1 MKRVLLFI
9 LVLSSS
15 LSAFCEKIY
24 ITDEMTDKV
33 TLYFVCREK
42 GASLYLGSKNGKVNY
57 GGMLGIVLKESEQF
71 WMEDSDGGVPT
82 QKLEMRVDKNTMF
95 TNKAI
100 LAASFQVATINL
112 SELQQKQ
119 LKDGNVLAVRYFLY
133 PLERRLTRFDLSDL
147 KQFQ

>member
-42 GASLYLGSKNGKVNY
+42 DASLYLGSKNGKVNY
-57 GGMLGIVLKESEQF
+57 GDMLGIVLKESEQF
-71 WMEDSDGGVPT
+71 WMEDNDGGVPT

-100 LAASFQVATINL
+100 LAASFQVATIRL
-112 SELQQKQ
+112 SESQQKQ

-133 PLERRLTRFDLSDL
+133 PLTRRLTRFDLFDL

>member
-1 MKRVLLFI
+1 MKKVLLLI

-24 ITDEMTDKV
+24 ATDEMTDKV
-33 TLYFVCREK
+33 TLYFVCRGK
-42 GASLYLGSKNGKVNY
+42 DASLYLGSKNGKVNY
-57 GGMLGIVLKESEQF
+57 GDMLGIVLKESEQF
-71 WMEDSDGGVPT
+71 WMEDSNGGVPT

-100 LAASFQVATINL
+100 LAASFQVATIRL
-112 SELQQKQ
+112 SESQQKQ
-119 LKDGNVLAVRYFLY
+119 LRDGDILAVRYFLY
-133 PLERRLTRFDLSDL
+133 PLERRLTRFDLADL

>member
-42 GASLYLGSKNGKVNY
+42 DASLYLGSKNGKVNY
-57 GGMLGIVLKESEQF
+57 GDMLGIVLKESEQF

-100 LAASFQVATINL
+100 LAASFQVATIRL
-112 SELQQKQ
+112 SESQQKQ

-133 PLERRLTRFDLSDL
+133 PLTRRLTRFDLFDL

>member
-24 ITDEMTDKV
+24 ATDEMTDKV
-33 TLYFVCREK
+33 TLFFVCREK
-42 GASLYLGSKNGKVNY
+42 DASLYLESKNGKVNY
-57 GGMLGIVLKESEQF
+57 GGMIGIVLKESEQF
-71 WMEDSDGGVPT
+71 WMEDSNGGVPT
-82 QKLEMRVDKNTMF
+82 QRLEMRVDKNTMF
-95 TNKAI
+95 TNKAV
-100 LAASFQVATINL
+100 LVSSFQVATINL
-112 SELQQKQ
+112 SESQQKQ

-133 PLERRLTRFDLSDL
+133 PLTRRLTRFNLFDL

>member
-24 ITDEMTDKV
+24 ITDEMTDKT

-42 GASLYLGSKNGKVNY
+42 DASLYLGSKNGKVNY
-57 GGMLGIVLKESEQF
+57 GDMLGIVLKESEQF
-71 WMEDSDGGVPT
+71 WMEDSNGGVPT

-100 LAASFQVATINL
+100 LAASFQVATIRL
-112 SELQQKQ
+112 SESQQKQ

-133 PLERRLTRFDLSDL
+133 PLTRRLTRFDLFDL

>member
-15 LSAFCEKIY
+15 LSAFCEKFY
-24 ITDEMTDKV
+24 VTDEMTDKV

-42 GASLYLGSKNGKVNY
+42 DASLYIGSKNGKVNY
-57 GGMLGIVLKESEQF
+57 GSMIGIVLRESEQF

-95 TNKAI
+95 TNKAV
-100 LAASFQVATINL
+100 LVSSFQVAIINL
-112 SELQQKQ
+112 SESQQKQ

-133 PLERRLTRFDLSDL
+133 PLTRRLTRFDLFDL

>member
-15 LSAFCEKIY
+15 LSAFCEKFY
-24 ITDEMTDKV
+24 VTDEMTDKT
-33 TLYFVCREK
+33 TLYFVCKEK
-42 GASLYLGSKNGKVNY
+42 DASLYLESKNGKVSY
-57 GGMLGIVLKESEQF
+57 GGIIGIVLKEPEQF

-100 LAASFQVATINL
+100 LAVSFQVATIRL
-112 SELQQKQ
+112 SKSQQKQ
-119 LKDGNVLAVRYFLY
+119 LRDGDFLAVRYFLY